1 LFLSFH
7 IFQEARSAISMKR
20 GLFHL
25 VLPSSRIFN
34 LSPCKAQLIGMLCEQ
49 LVLKGQWNNKCLM
62 VSSGGLVH
70 IKQEYPEFSVNF
82 LLLNIFLVFNLSVRT
97 SQPKNF
103 TLGVHLDFH
112 SHLNAAW
119 AVIFWKQKL

>member
-1 LFLSFH
+1 
-7 IFQEARSAISMKR
+7 
-20 GLFHL
+20 
-25 VLPSSRIFN
+25 
-34 LSPCKAQLIGMLCEQ
+34 
-49 LVLKGQWNNKCLM
+49 M

-70 IKQEYPEFSVNF
+70 IKQEYPEVSVKF
-82 LLLNIFLVFNLSVRT
+82 LLLNIFLVLNLSVRT

-119 AVIFWKQKL
+119 GVIFWKQNL